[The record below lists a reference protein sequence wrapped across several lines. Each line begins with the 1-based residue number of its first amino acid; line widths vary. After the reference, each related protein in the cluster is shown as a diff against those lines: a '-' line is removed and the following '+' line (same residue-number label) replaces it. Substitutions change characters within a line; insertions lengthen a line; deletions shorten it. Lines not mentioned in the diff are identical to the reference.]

1 MKSLY
6 SSGEYI
12 LAVSGATCDRCGSA
26 MPAGSAQFR
35 ESISI
40 DKLCGSSSI
49 FGNGKLL
56 RLDLCERCLQEVLGP
71 WLRVIEPIS
80 TAQVHRYGQFIQ
92 LVQNAFRNDQSA
104 IDSWMDKHCEELGGE
119 SPHAYLERTGD
130 VEQIEKLLT
139 NLH

>member
-1 MKSLY
+1 
-6 SSGEYI
+6 
-12 LAVSGATCDRCGSA
+12 
-26 MPAGSAQFR
+26 MPAGSTQFR

-49 FGNGKLL
+49 FGDGKLL

-71 WLRVIEPIS
+71 WLRVTEPIS
-80 TAQVHRYGQFIQ
+80 TAQVHRFGHFIQ
-92 LVQNAFRNDQSA
+92 LVQNAFCNDQSA
-104 IDSWMDKHCEELGGE
+104 IDSWMDKDCEELGGE